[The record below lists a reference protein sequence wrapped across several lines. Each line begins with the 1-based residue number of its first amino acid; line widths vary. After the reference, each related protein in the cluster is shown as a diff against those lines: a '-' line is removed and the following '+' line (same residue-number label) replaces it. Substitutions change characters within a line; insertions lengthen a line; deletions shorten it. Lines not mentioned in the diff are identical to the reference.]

1 MDFNTVL
8 DFCSQIKNKYEI
20 KPLFIEVYRKNRET
34 AIYSLILLYSS
45 RISGSGSAFRIAIQ
59 YLIDIEDYEAIN
71 IVAEFLDYLGRWDEL
86 VAIMAKNTKTF
97 DIGMEVLK
105 EQFARDLKA
114 MKSGKPVS
122 RMARWIPSIRI
133 NNNPMA
139 NQIAEALGY
148 TPSDYHEIVVDLRSC
163 IERPRH
169 S

>member
-1 MDFNTVL
+1 MN
-8 DFCSQIKNKYEI
+8 S
-20 KPLFIEVYRKNRET
+20 LFVKAYKKNRET
-34 AIYSLILLYSS
+34 ALYNLMLLYSS
-45 RISGSGSAFRIAIQ
+45 RLRIRGSGDTFRFAIQ

-71 IVAEFLDYLGRWDEL
+71 IIAEFLDYLGRWDEL

-97 DIGMEVLK
+97 DIGIEVLK

-122 RMARWIPSIRI
+122 RMARWIPSVSI

-148 TPSDYHEIVVDLRSC
+148 SPSDYHKIVEELRSC
-163 IERPRH
+163 IGRPSH

>member
-1 MDFNTVL
+1 MN
-8 DFCSQIKNKYEI
+8 S
-20 KPLFIEVYRKNRET
+20 LFVKAYKKNRET
-34 AIYSLILLYSS
+34 ALCNLMLLYSS
-45 RISGSGSAFRIAIQ
+45 RLRIRGSGDTFRFAIQ

-71 IVAEFLDYLGRWDEL
+71 IIAEFLDYLGRWDEL

-97 DIGMEVLK
+97 NIGIEVLK

-114 MKSGKPVS
+114 MKSGKTVS
-122 RMARWIPSIRI
+122 RMARWIPSVSI

-148 TPSDYHEIVVDLRSC
+148 SPSDYHKIVEELRSC
-163 IERPRH
+163 IGRPSH

>member
-1 MDFNTVL
+1 MN
-8 DFCSQIKNKYEI
+8 S
-20 KPLFIEVYRKNRET
+20 LFVKAYKKNRE
-34 AIYSLILLYSS
+34 AALCNLMLIYNS
-45 RISGSGSAFRIAIQ
+45 RLRIRGSGDTFRFAIQ

-71 IVAEFLDYLGRWDEL
+71 IIAEFLDYLGRWDEL

-97 DIGMEVLK
+97 DIGIEILK
-105 EQFARDLKA
+105 KQFAEDLKA

-122 RMARWIPSIRI
+122 RMARWIPSVSI

-148 TPSDYHEIVVDLRSC
+148 SPSDYHKIVEELRSC
-163 IERPRH
+163 IGRPSH

>member
-1 MDFNTVL
+1 MN
-8 DFCSQIKNKYEI
+8 S
-20 KPLFIEVYRKNRET
+20 LFVKAYKKNRET
-34 AIYSLILLYSS
+34 ALYNLMLLYSS
-45 RISGSGSAFRIAIQ
+45 RLRIRGSGDTFRFAIQ

-71 IVAEFLDYLGRWDEL
+71 IIAEFLDYLGRWDEL

-97 DIGMEVLK
+97 DIGIEVLK

-122 RMARWIPSIRI
+122 RMARWIPSVSI

-148 TPSDYHEIVVDLRSC
+148 NPGEYHEIVVELRSC
-163 IERPRH
+163 IGRP

>member
-1 MDFNTVL
+1 MN
-8 DFCSQIKNKYEI
+8 S
-20 KPLFIEVYRKNRET
+20 LFVKAYKKNRE
-34 AIYSLILLYSS
+34 AALCNLMLIYNS
-45 RISGSGSAFRIAIQ
+45 RLRIRGSGDTFRFAIQ

-71 IVAEFLDYLGRWDEL
+71 IIAEFLDYLGRWDEL

-97 DIGMEVLK
+97 DIGIEILK
-105 EQFARDLKA
+105 KQFAEDLKA

-122 RMARWIPSIRI
+122 RMARWIPSVSI

-148 TPSDYHEIVVDLRSC
+148 SPSDYHEIVVELRSC
-163 IERPRH
+163 IGRPSH